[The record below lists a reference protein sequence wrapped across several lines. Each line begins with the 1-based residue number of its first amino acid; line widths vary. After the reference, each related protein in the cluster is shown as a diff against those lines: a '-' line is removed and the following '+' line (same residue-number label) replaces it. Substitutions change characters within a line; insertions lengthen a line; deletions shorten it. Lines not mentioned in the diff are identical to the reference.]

1 MRSVNCLY
9 TQSRVP
15 ISLCAAIG
23 PTPHMVVCA
32 CTTSNTNP
40 LHYCQ
45 LAPHT
50 HNLNMCLVY
59 VTYTIMSKTIIRL
72 HYKMDEK
79 YFERERES
87 TVVLVEMRIV

>member
-1 MRSVNCLY
+1 M
-9 TQSRVP
+9 
-15 ISLCAAIG
+15 A
-23 PTPHMVVCA
+23 VCA

-50 HNLNMCLVY
+50 QPQHVSRVCNVHNIHNHVQN
-59 VTYTIMSKTIIRL
+59 IIRL
-72 HYKMDEK
+72 HYENTIKIKMDEK